1 MEFRKLRLSDREP
14 YERLKENLPDITGWE
29 YSFDVLWIWDVRE
42 SVEVCCGAD
51 FMYLMSVSRGE
62 KVFYPPLVADPA
74 DTGRAVDELA
84 AYAREN
90 GFPFRM
96 FGINKA
102 LLPYIDTEKYAA
114 EADRDSFDYIYSAE
128 ALMTLTGK
136 KYHSKRNYITR
147 FKAQYSYEFRAYVP
161 ADLAAIEA
169 LYDRWTTESDHETL
183 RLERSA
189 ILRALK
195 FCEALGLKIY
205 VLEVGKELIA
215 FSVTALD
222 ARGVAHGIF
231 EKGDTRYEGVYQMI
245 TWLTAGACFAGYSVV
260 NREEDMGI
268 EGLRKAKLS
277 YNPLYLYEKY
287 VLTER

>member
-1 MEFRKLRLSDREP
+1 
-14 YERLKENLPDITGWE
+14 
-29 YSFDVLWIWDVRE
+29 
-42 SVEVCCGAD
+42 
-51 FMYLMSVSRGE
+51 
-62 KVFYPPLVADPA
+62 
-74 DTGRAVDELA
+74 
-84 AYAREN
+84 
-90 GFPFRM
+90 
-96 FGINKA
+96 
-102 LLPYIDTEKYAA
+102 
-114 EADRDSFDYIYSAE
+114 
-128 ALMTLTGK
+128 MTLTGK

-147 FKAQYSYEFRAYVP
+147 FKAQYSYDFRAYVP

-245 TWLTAGACFAGYSVV
+245 NWLTAGACFAGYSVV